1 MCKNGSIHKNHVKS
15 LLSHILQGA
24 ERAILDVMIEC
35 LDGTKIALLQHDGLT
50 YRECV
55 SRDELDKIESTILE
69 RTGYEIQIGDAEL
82 LSFA

>member
-1 MCKNGSIHKNHVKS
+1 MI
-15 LLSHILQGA
+15 LSFFSSGL
-24 ERAILDVMIEC
+24 
-35 LDGTKIALLQHDGLT
+35 TLLQHDGLT